1 MSSMVKLRRKEL
13 GLTQE
18 WVAEC
23 VGTTHATIQR
33 LENGKIPLSS
43 KWAIAL
49 SKCLKTHPANLM
61 FSKTDLRIALNE
73 ENNISTSTPLRRY
86 RKQRGF
92 TQSELAKMAGTSH
105 PQIQRLETGERK
117 LTLEWAETL
126 APHLK
131 VHPANLLFDD
141 ESLYEALIKKATLNN
156 QG

>member
-1 MSSMVKLRRKEL
+1 MSRIVKSRRKEL

-18 WVAEC
+18 LVAEC
-23 VGTTHATIQR
+23 AGITHAMLQK
-33 LENGKIPLSS
+33 LENGKIPLSL
-43 KWAIAL
+43 KWAEAL

-61 FSKTDLRIALNE
+61 FSKSDLRDALSE
-73 ENNISTSTPLRRY
+73 EDTLLKTTALKRY

-92 TQSELAKMAGTSH
+92 TQSELAKLAGTSH

-126 APHLK
+126 APRLN

-141 ESLYEALIKKATLNN
+141 ESLYVALTRKSNLTD
-156 QG
+156 QS

>member
-1 MSSMVKLRRKEL
+1 MVKLRRKEL

-126 APHLK
+126 APHLL

-141 ESLYEALIKKATLNN
+141 ESLYEALIKKETLNN